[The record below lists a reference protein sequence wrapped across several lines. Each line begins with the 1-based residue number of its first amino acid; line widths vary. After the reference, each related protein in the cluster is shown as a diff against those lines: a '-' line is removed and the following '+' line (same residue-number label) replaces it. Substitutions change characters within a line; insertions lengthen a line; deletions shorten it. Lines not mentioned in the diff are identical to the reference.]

1 MKKILAL
8 LLIVSLLACSL
19 PASFAE
25 EAQLPAGSV
34 PEAGF
39 SGMGDPN
46 LLRYTEDTIYENLV
60 ATLDSDE
67 YFVENV
73 SAVYISQEYIDEL
86 AYNSQAN
93 IYFGYTL
100 QELAEQF
107 QGTKYIFTLGDDGST
122 IVTEFE
128 EYDDTYDRALKNV
141 AIGTGVILVCVTVS
155 VVTAGTGA
163 SAISIIFSAAAKGG
177 IKMALSGGALGG
189 VSAGIVTGVQTGDWE
204 EALKAAALAGSKEFK
219 WGAIAG
225 AINSGVGKAISLRG
239 DPASKLTPKQL
250 AIIQKATKYP
260 LDVIKEFD
268 STDEYEVCLDAGLI
282 ARMVGGAHRA
292 GAGRHRPRLYERTA
306 GRPGGVKPD
315 ENAGR
320 VRSPRLHDG
329 FGLSAVPHRPERQRH
344 AGCSDGNAISGQRG
358 HFKHGRKSVRK
369 QPKRLCRH
377 PAGFLDVLWAD
388 FGERPGG
395 LRRGAGKT
403 RRLHPR
409 IPEHVKGN
417 FYATDRRIWRPA
429 VCVFT
434 RRRFTPSSP
443 RSRLP

>member
-8 LLIVSLLACSL
+8 LLIVSLMACSL
-19 PASFAE
+19 TASFAE

-39 SGMGDPN
+39 SGMNDPN

-107 QGTKYIFTLGDDGST
+107 QGKKYIFTLGDDGST

-155 VVTAGTGA
+155 LVSAGAGTP

-204 EALKAAALAGSKEFK
+204 EALKAAALASSKEFK

-225 AINSGVGKAISLRG
+225 AINSGVGEAISLRG

-282 ARMVGGAHRA
+282 ARMVGGCTALVPDDIDL
-292 GAGRHRPRLYERTA
+292 GYTSELPDGREVSNLTRMLEGYAPLDSTTDLAYQLYPI
-306 GRPGGVKPD
+306 GQ
-315 ENAGR
+315 
-320 VRSPRLHDG
+320 
-329 FGLSAVPHRPERQRH
+329 SANGTLAVLTETQYQ
-344 AGCSDGNAISGQRG
+344 GNAAILSMVEKASESNQSASAAIQRDFWMSFGQILANG
-358 HFKHGRKSVRK
+358 QEG
-369 QPKRLCRH
+369 
-377 PAGFLDVLWAD
+377 
-388 FGERPGG
+388 
-395 LRRGAGKT
+395 
-403 RRLHPR
+403 
-409 IPEHVKGN
+409 
-417 FYATDRRIWRPA
+417 
-429 VCVFT
+429 
-434 RRRFTPSSP
+434 
-443 RSRLP
+443 

>member
-8 LLIVSLLACSL
+8 LLIVSLMACSL
-19 PASFAE
+19 TASFAE

-39 SGMGDPN
+39 SGMNDPN
-46 LLRYTEDTIYENLV
+46 LLRYTEDAIYENLV

-107 QGTKYIFTLGDDGST
+107 QGKKYIFTLGDDGST

-155 VVTAGTGA
+155 LVSAGAGTP

-204 EALKAAALAGSKEFK
+204 EALKAAALASSKEFK

-225 AINSGVGKAISLRG
+225 AINSGVGEAISLRG

-282 ARMVGGAHRA
+282 ARMVGGCTALVPDDIDL
-292 GAGRHRPRLYERTA
+292 GYTSELPDGRDVSNLTRMLEGYAP
-306 GRPGGVKPD
+306 
-315 ENAGR
+315 
-320 VRSPRLHDG
+320 
-329 FGLSAVPHRPERQRH
+329 
-344 AGCSDGNAISGQRG
+344 
-358 HFKHGRKSVRK
+358 
-369 QPKRLCRH
+369 
-377 PAGFLDVLWAD
+377 LD
-388 FGERPGG
+388 P
-395 LRRGAGKT
+395 
-403 RRLHPR
+403 
-409 IPEHVKGN
+409 
-417 FYATDRRIWRPA
+417 ATDLAYQLYPIGQSVNGTLA
-429 VCVFT
+429 VLTESQYQGNTAILSMVEKASESNQSVSVAIQQDFWMS
-434 RRRFTPSSP
+434 FGQI
-443 RSRLP
+443 LANGQED

>member
-19 PASFAE
+19 TASFAE

-39 SGMGDPN
+39 SGMNDPN
-46 LLRYTEDTIYENLV
+46 LLRYTEDAIYENLV

-107 QGTKYIFTLGDDGST
+107 QGKKYIFTLGDDGST

-155 VVTAGTGA
+155 LVSAGLGA
-163 SAISIIFSAAAKGG
+163 PAVSMIFSVAAKDGLR
-177 IKMALSGGALGG
+177 MALSCATLGG
-189 VSAGIVTGVQTGDWE
+189 LSAGVVTGAQTGNME
-204 EALKAAALAGSKEFK
+204 EALKSALLAASEGYQAGAITGDTETLLKAAALAASESYK
-219 WGAIAG
+219 WSGIAG
-225 AINSGVGKAISLRG
+225 VINSGVSAATTLMGEGRSNLSVRETAAIQRES
-239 DPASKLTPKQL
+239 
-250 AIIQKATKYP
+250 KYP

-268 STDEYEVCLDAGLI
+268 SMDEYEVCLDAGLI
-282 ARMVGGAHRA
+282 ARMVGG
-292 GAGRHRPRLYERTA
+292 RTA
-306 GRPGGVKPD
+306 LVPDSIDLGYTSELPDGREVSNLTRMLEGYAPLDSTTDLAYHLYPIGQ
-315 ENAGR
+315 
-320 VRSPRLHDG
+320 
-329 FGLSAVPHRPERQRH
+329 SANGTLAVLTEAQYQ
-344 AGCSDGNAISGQRG
+344 GNAAILSMVEKASESNQSVSVAVQQDFWMSFGQILANG
-358 HFKHGRKSVRK
+358 
-369 QPKRLCRH
+369 QE
-377 PAGFLDVLWAD
+377 D
-388 FGERPGG
+388 
-395 LRRGAGKT
+395 
-403 RRLHPR
+403 
-409 IPEHVKGN
+409 
-417 FYATDRRIWRPA
+417 
-429 VCVFT
+429 
-434 RRRFTPSSP
+434 
-443 RSRLP
+443 

>member
-1 MKKILAL
+1 MKKIVAL

-19 PASFAE
+19 AASFAE
-25 EAQLPAGSV
+25 EAQFPAGSV

-155 VVTAGTGA
+155 LVSAGLGA
-163 SAISIIFSAAAKGG
+163 PAVSMIFSVAAQSGT
-177 IKMALSGGALGG
+177 KMALSGGIMGG
-189 VSAGIVTGVQTGDWE
+189 VAAGIVTGVQTGDMD
-204 EALKAAALAGSKEFK
+204 EALKAAALAGSEGFK
-219 WGAIAG
+219 WGAISGALAG
-225 AINSGVGKAISLRG
+225 GASEAIALKGATRSG
-239 DPASKLTPKQL
+239 LTMNE
-250 AIIQKATKYP
+250 AATIQRESKYP
-260 LDVIKEFD
+260 LDVIKQFKSMDQYEICKNAGLYPVTVNGKTSLVRAIDLDYVDDFGRTNLQRMKEGLAAIDPDSGLPYELHHIGQKTD
-268 STDEYEVCLDAGLI
+268 STLAILTKAEHMQGGNNSIWHEFGSASEV
-282 ARMVGGAHRA
+282 H
-292 GAGRHRPRLYERTA
+292 
-306 GRPGGVKPD
+306 
-315 ENAGR
+315 NAANEA
-320 VRSPRLHDG
+320 LWN
-329 FGLSAVPHRPERQRH
+329 RQRQTYWRQL
-344 AGCSDGNAISGQRG
+344 AT
-358 HFKHGRKSVRK
+358 
-369 QPKRLCRH
+369 L
-377 PAGFLDVLWAD
+377 L
-388 FGERPGG
+388 EGG
-395 LRRGAGKT
+395 
-403 RRLHPR
+403 
-409 IPEHVKGN
+409 I
-417 FYATDRRIWRPA
+417 
-429 VCVFT
+429 
-434 RRRFTPSSP
+434 
-443 RSRLP
+443 

>member
-1 MKKILAL
+1 MKKIVAL

-107 QGTKYIFTLGDDGST
+107 QGKKYIFTLGDDGST

-155 VVTAGTGA
+155 VVSAGLGA
-163 SAISIIFSAAAKGG
+163 PAVSMIFSVAAKGG

-225 AINSGVGKAISLRG
+225 AINSGVGEAISLRG

-282 ARMVGGAHRA
+282 ARMVGG
-292 GAGRHRPRLYERTA
+292 RTA
-306 GRPGGVKPD
+306 LVPDGVDLGYTSELPDGREVSNLTRMLEGYAPLDSTTDLAYQLYPIGQ
-315 ENAGR
+315 
-320 VRSPRLHDG
+320 
-329 FGLSAVPHRPERQRH
+329 SANGTLAVLTETQYQ
-344 AGCSDGNAISGQRG
+344 GNAAILSMVEKASESNQSASAAIQRDFWMSFGQILANDQEG
-358 HFKHGRKSVRK
+358 
-369 QPKRLCRH
+369 
-377 PAGFLDVLWAD
+377 
-388 FGERPGG
+388 
-395 LRRGAGKT
+395 
-403 RRLHPR
+403 
-409 IPEHVKGN
+409 
-417 FYATDRRIWRPA
+417 
-429 VCVFT
+429 
-434 RRRFTPSSP
+434 
-443 RSRLP
+443 

>member
-1 MKKILAL
+1 MKKIVAL

-39 SGMGDPN
+39 SGMNDPN

-107 QGTKYIFTLGDDGST
+107 QGKKYIFTLGDDGST

-163 SAISIIFSAAAKGG
+163 SAIDQYGHPLPQPADARRQHD
-177 IKMALSGGALGG
+177 L
-189 VSAGIVTGVQTGDWE
+189 
-204 EALKAAALAGSKEFK
+204 
-219 WGAIAG
+219 
-225 AINSGVGKAISLRG
+225 LRG
-239 DPASKLTPKQL
+239 RPKRDQDG
-250 AIIQKATKYP
+250 P
-260 LDVIKEFD
+260 VRRHH
-268 STDEYEVCLDAGLI
+268 G
-282 ARMVGGAHRA
+282 RGRR
-292 GAGRHRPRLYERTA
+292 RHR
-306 GRPGGVKPD
+306 
-315 ENAGR
+315 
-320 VRSPRLHDG
+320 
-329 FGLSAVPHRPERQRH
+329 HRR
-344 AGCSDGNAISGQRG
+344 A
-358 HFKHGRKSVRK
+358 
-369 QPKRLCRH
+369 
-377 PAGFLDVLWAD
+377 
-388 FGERPGG
+388 
-395 LRRGAGKT
+395 
-403 RRLHPR
+403 
-409 IPEHVKGN
+409 
-417 FYATDRRIWRPA
+417 DRRHG
-429 VCVFT
+429 
-434 RRRFTPSSP
+434 
-443 RSRLP
+443 

>member
-25 EAQLPAGSV
+25 EAQFPAGSV

-39 SGMGDPN
+39 SGMNDPN

-86 AYNSQAN
+86 AFNSQAN

-107 QGTKYIFTLGDDGST
+107 QGKKYIFTLGDDGST

-155 VVTAGTGA
+155 LVSAGAGTP

-225 AINSGVGKAISLRG
+225 AINSGVGEG
-239 DPASKLTPKQL
+239 KLTPKQL

-282 ARMVGGAHRA
+282 ARMVGG
-292 GAGRHRPRLYERTA
+292 RTA
-306 GRPGGVKPD
+306 LVPDGVDLGYTSELPDGREVSNLTRMLEGYAPLDSTTDLAYQLYPIGQ
-315 ENAGR
+315 
-320 VRSPRLHDG
+320 
-329 FGLSAVPHRPERQRH
+329 SANGTLAVLTETQYQ
-344 AGCSDGNAISGQRG
+344 GNAAILSMVEKASESNQSASAAIQQDFWMSFGQ
-358 HFKHGRKSVRK
+358 
-369 QPKRLCRH
+369 
-377 PAGFLDVLWAD
+377 VLAND
-388 FGERPGG
+388 QEG
-395 LRRGAGKT
+395 
-403 RRLHPR
+403 
-409 IPEHVKGN
+409 
-417 FYATDRRIWRPA
+417 
-429 VCVFT
+429 
-434 RRRFTPSSP
+434 
-443 RSRLP
+443 

>member
-1 MKKILAL
+1 MKKIVAL

-19 PASFAE
+19 AASFAE
-25 EAQLPAGSV
+25 EAQFPAGSV

-107 QGTKYIFTLGDDGST
+107 QGKKYIFTLGDDGST

-155 VVTAGTGA
+155 LVSAGAGTP

-225 AINSGVGKAISLRG
+225 AINSGVGEG
-239 DPASKLTPKQL
+239 KLTPKQL

-282 ARMVGGAHRA
+282 ARMVGG
-292 GAGRHRPRLYERTA
+292 RTA
-306 GRPGGVKPD
+306 LVPDGVDLGYTSELPDGREVSNLTRMLEGYAPLDSTTDLAYQLYPIGQ
-315 ENAGR
+315 
-320 VRSPRLHDG
+320 
-329 FGLSAVPHRPERQRH
+329 SANGTLAVLTETQYQ
-344 AGCSDGNAISGQRG
+344 GNAAIVRMVEKASESNQSASAAIQRDFWMSFGQ
-358 HFKHGRKSVRK
+358 
-369 QPKRLCRH
+369 
-377 PAGFLDVLWAD
+377 VLASD
-388 FGERPGG
+388 QEG
-395 LRRGAGKT
+395 
-403 RRLHPR
+403 
-409 IPEHVKGN
+409 
-417 FYATDRRIWRPA
+417 
-429 VCVFT
+429 
-434 RRRFTPSSP
+434 
-443 RSRLP
+443 

>member
-1 MKKILAL
+1 MKKIVAL

-19 PASFAE
+19 AASFAE
-25 EAQLPAGSV
+25 EAQFPAGSV

-107 QGTKYIFTLGDDGST
+107 QGKKYIFTLGDDGST

-155 VVTAGTGA
+155 LVSAGAGTP

-225 AINSGVGKAISLRG
+225 AINSGVGEG
-239 DPASKLTPKQL
+239 KLTPKQL

-282 ARMVGGAHRA
+282 ARMVGG
-292 GAGRHRPRLYERTA
+292 RTA
-306 GRPGGVKPD
+306 LVPDGVDLGYTSELPDGREVSNLTRMLEGYAPLDSTTDLAYQLYPIGQ
-315 ENAGR
+315 
-320 VRSPRLHDG
+320 
-329 FGLSAVPHRPERQRH
+329 SANGTLAVLTEAQYQ
-344 AGCSDGNAISGQRG
+344 GNAAILSMVEKASESNQSASSAIQRDFWMSFGQI
-358 HFKHGRKSVRK
+358 
-369 QPKRLCRH
+369 L
-377 PAGFLDVLWAD
+377 AND
-388 FGERPGG
+388 
-395 LRRGAGKT
+395 
-403 RRLHPR
+403 
-409 IPEHVKGN
+409 PEG
-417 FYATDRRIWRPA
+417 
-429 VCVFT
+429 
-434 RRRFTPSSP
+434 
-443 RSRLP
+443 

>member
-39 SGMGDPN
+39 SGMNDPN
-46 LLRYTEDTIYENLV
+46 LLRYTEDAIYENLV

-107 QGTKYIFTLGDDGST
+107 QGKKYIFTLGDDGST

-155 VVTAGTGA
+155 LVSAGLGA
-163 SAISIIFSAAAKGG
+163 PAVSMIFSVAAQSGT
-177 IKMALSGGALGG
+177 KMALSGGIMGG
-189 VSAGIVTGVQTGDWE
+189 VAAGIVTGVQTGDMD
-204 EALKAAALAGSKEFK
+204 EALKAAALAGSEGFK
-219 WGAIAG
+219 WGAISGALAG
-225 AINSGVGKAISLRG
+225 GASEAIALKGATRIG
-239 DPASKLTPKQL
+239 LTMNE
-250 AIIQKATKYP
+250 AATIQRESKYP
-260 LDVIKEFD
+260 LDDIKQFKSMDQYEICKNAGLYPVTVNGKTSLVRAIDLDYVDDFGRTNLQRMKEGLAAIDPDSGLPYELHHIGQKTD
-268 STDEYEVCLDAGLI
+268 STLAILTKAEHMQGGNNSIWHEFGSASEV
-282 ARMVGGAHRA
+282 H
-292 GAGRHRPRLYERTA
+292 
-306 GRPGGVKPD
+306 
-315 ENAGR
+315 NAANEA
-320 VRSPRLHDG
+320 LWN
-329 FGLSAVPHRPERQRH
+329 RQRQTYWRQL
-344 AGCSDGNAISGQRG
+344 AT
-358 HFKHGRKSVRK
+358 
-369 QPKRLCRH
+369 L
-377 PAGFLDVLWAD
+377 L
-388 FGERPGG
+388 EGG
-395 LRRGAGKT
+395 
-403 RRLHPR
+403 
-409 IPEHVKGN
+409 I
-417 FYATDRRIWRPA
+417 
-429 VCVFT
+429 
-434 RRRFTPSSP
+434 
-443 RSRLP
+443 

>member
-1 MKKILAL
+1 MKKIVAL

-39 SGMGDPN
+39 SGMNDPN

-107 QGTKYIFTLGDDGST
+107 QGKKYIFTLGDDGST

-155 VVTAGTGA
+155 LVSAGLGA
-163 SAISIIFSAAAKGG
+163 PAVSMIFSVAAQSGT
-177 IKMALSGGALGG
+177 KMALSGGFMGG
-189 VSAGIVTGVQTGDWE
+189 IAAGIVTGVQTGDMD
-204 EALKAAALAGSKEFK
+204 EALKAAALTGSEGFK
-219 WGAIAG
+219 WGAISGALAG
-225 AINSGVGKAISLRG
+225 GASEAIALKGATRSG
-239 DPASKLTPKQL
+239 LTMNE
-250 AIIQKATKYP
+250 AATIQRESKYP
-260 LDVIKEFD
+260 LDVIKQFKSMDQYEICKNAGLYPVTVNGKTSLVRAIDLDYVDDFGRTNLQRMKEGLAAIDPDSGLPYELHHIGQKTD
-268 STDEYEVCLDAGLI
+268 STLAILTKAEHMQGGNNSIWHEFGSASEV
-282 ARMVGGAHRA
+282 H
-292 GAGRHRPRLYERTA
+292 
-306 GRPGGVKPD
+306 
-315 ENAGR
+315 NAANEA
-320 VRSPRLHDG
+320 LWN
-329 FGLSAVPHRPERQRH
+329 RQRQTYWRQL
-344 AGCSDGNAISGQRG
+344 AT
-358 HFKHGRKSVRK
+358 
-369 QPKRLCRH
+369 L
-377 PAGFLDVLWAD
+377 L
-388 FGERPGG
+388 EGG
-395 LRRGAGKT
+395 
-403 RRLHPR
+403 
-409 IPEHVKGN
+409 I
-417 FYATDRRIWRPA
+417 
-429 VCVFT
+429 
-434 RRRFTPSSP
+434 
-443 RSRLP
+443 

>member
-8 LLIVSLLACSL
+8 LLIVSLMACSL
-19 PASFAE
+19 TASFAE

-39 SGMGDPN
+39 SGMNDPN
-46 LLRYTEDTIYENLV
+46 LLRYTEDAIYENLV

-107 QGTKYIFTLGDDGST
+107 QGKKYIFTLGDDGST

-155 VVTAGTGA
+155 LVSAGAGTP

-204 EALKAAALAGSKEFK
+204 EALKAAALASSKEFK

-225 AINSGVGKAISLRG
+225 AINSGVGEAISLRG

-282 ARMVGGAHRA
+282 ARMVGG
-292 GAGRHRPRLYERTA
+292 RTA
-306 GRPGGVKPD
+306 LAPDGIDLEYLSELPDGREVSNLTRMLEGYAPLDSTTDLAYQLYPIGQ
-315 ENAGR
+315 
-320 VRSPRLHDG
+320 
-329 FGLSAVPHRPERQRH
+329 SANGTLAVLTETQYQ
-344 AGCSDGNAISGQRG
+344 GNAAILSMVEKASESNQSASAAIQRDFWMSFGQILANDQEG
-358 HFKHGRKSVRK
+358 
-369 QPKRLCRH
+369 
-377 PAGFLDVLWAD
+377 
-388 FGERPGG
+388 
-395 LRRGAGKT
+395 
-403 RRLHPR
+403 
-409 IPEHVKGN
+409 
-417 FYATDRRIWRPA
+417 
-429 VCVFT
+429 
-434 RRRFTPSSP
+434 
-443 RSRLP
+443 

>member
-107 QGTKYIFTLGDDGST
+107 QGKKYIFTLGDDGST

-155 VVTAGTGA
+155 LVSAGAGTP

-225 AINSGVGKAISLRG
+225 AINSGVGEG
-239 DPASKLTPKQL
+239 KLTPKQL

-282 ARMVGGAHRA
+282 ARMVGG
-292 GAGRHRPRLYERTA
+292 RTA
-306 GRPGGVKPD
+306 LVPDGIDLGYTSELPDGREVSNLTRMLEGYAPLDSTTDLAYQLYPIGQ
-315 ENAGR
+315 
-320 VRSPRLHDG
+320 
-329 FGLSAVPHRPERQRH
+329 SANGTLAVLTETQYQ
-344 AGCSDGNAISGQRG
+344 GNAAILSMVEKASESNQSASAAIQRDFWMSFGQILANDQEG
-358 HFKHGRKSVRK
+358 
-369 QPKRLCRH
+369 
-377 PAGFLDVLWAD
+377 
-388 FGERPGG
+388 
-395 LRRGAGKT
+395 
-403 RRLHPR
+403 
-409 IPEHVKGN
+409 
-417 FYATDRRIWRPA
+417 
-429 VCVFT
+429 
-434 RRRFTPSSP
+434 
-443 RSRLP
+443 

>member
-39 SGMGDPN
+39 SGMNDPN

-107 QGTKYIFTLGDDGST
+107 QGKKYIFTLGDDGST

-155 VVTAGTGA
+155 LVSTGAGTP

-225 AINSGVGKAISLRG
+225 AINSGVGEG
-239 DPASKLTPKQL
+239 KLTPKQL

-282 ARMVGGAHRA
+282 ARMVGG
-292 GAGRHRPRLYERTA
+292 RTA
-306 GRPGGVKPD
+306 LVPDGVDLGYTSELPDGREVSNLTRMLEGYAPLDSTTDLAYQLYPIGQ
-315 ENAGR
+315 
-320 VRSPRLHDG
+320 
-329 FGLSAVPHRPERQRH
+329 SANGTLAVLTETQYQ
-344 AGCSDGNAISGQRG
+344 GNAAILSMVEKASESNQSASAAIQQDFWMSFGQ
-358 HFKHGRKSVRK
+358 
-369 QPKRLCRH
+369 
-377 PAGFLDVLWAD
+377 VLAND
-388 FGERPGG
+388 QEG
-395 LRRGAGKT
+395 
-403 RRLHPR
+403 
-409 IPEHVKGN
+409 
-417 FYATDRRIWRPA
+417 
-429 VCVFT
+429 
-434 RRRFTPSSP
+434 
-443 RSRLP
+443 

>member
-1 MKKILAL
+1 MKKIVAL

-107 QGTKYIFTLGDDGST
+107 QGKKYIFTLGDDGST

-155 VVTAGTGA
+155 VVSAGLGA
-163 SAISIIFSAAAKGG
+163 PAVSMIFSVAAKGG

-282 ARMVGGAHRA
+282 ARMVGG
-292 GAGRHRPRLYERTA
+292 RTA
-306 GRPGGVKPD
+306 LVPDGVDLGYTSELPDGREVSNLTRMLEGYAPLDSTTDLAYQLYPIGQ
-315 ENAGR
+315 
-320 VRSPRLHDG
+320 
-329 FGLSAVPHRPERQRH
+329 SANGTLAVLTETQYQ
-344 AGCSDGNAISGQRG
+344 GNAAILSMVEKASESNQSASAAIQRDFWMSFGQILANDQEG
-358 HFKHGRKSVRK
+358 
-369 QPKRLCRH
+369 
-377 PAGFLDVLWAD
+377 
-388 FGERPGG
+388 
-395 LRRGAGKT
+395 
-403 RRLHPR
+403 
-409 IPEHVKGN
+409 
-417 FYATDRRIWRPA
+417 
-429 VCVFT
+429 
-434 RRRFTPSSP
+434 
-443 RSRLP
+443 

>member
-1 MKKILAL
+1 MKKIVAL

-107 QGTKYIFTLGDDGST
+107 QGKKYIFTLGDDGST

-239 DPASKLTPKQL
+239 NPASKLTPKQL

-282 ARMVGGAHRA
+282 ARMVGG
-292 GAGRHRPRLYERTA
+292 RTA
-306 GRPGGVKPD
+306 LVPDGIDLGYTSELPDGREVSNLTRMLEGYAPLDSSTDLAYQLYPIGQ
-315 ENAGR
+315 
-320 VRSPRLHDG
+320 
-329 FGLSAVPHRPERQRH
+329 SANGTLAVLTETQYQ
-344 AGCSDGNAISGQRG
+344 GNAAILSMVEKASESNQSASAAIQRDFWMSFGQILANDQEG
-358 HFKHGRKSVRK
+358 
-369 QPKRLCRH
+369 
-377 PAGFLDVLWAD
+377 
-388 FGERPGG
+388 
-395 LRRGAGKT
+395 
-403 RRLHPR
+403 
-409 IPEHVKGN
+409 
-417 FYATDRRIWRPA
+417 
-429 VCVFT
+429 
-434 RRRFTPSSP
+434 
-443 RSRLP
+443 

>member
-1 MKKILAL
+1 MKKIVAL

-19 PASFAE
+19 TASFAE

-155 VVTAGTGA
+155 VVSAGAGA

-225 AINSGVGKAISLRG
+225 AINSGVGEG
-239 DPASKLTPKQL
+239 KLTPKQL

-282 ARMVGGAHRA
+282 ARMVGG
-292 GAGRHRPRLYERTA
+292 RTA
-306 GRPGGVKPD
+306 LVPDGVDLGYTSELPDGREVSNLTRMLEGYAPLDSTTDLAYQLYPIGQ
-315 ENAGR
+315 
-320 VRSPRLHDG
+320 
-329 FGLSAVPHRPERQRH
+329 SANGTLAVLTEAQYQ
-344 AGCSDGNAISGQRG
+344 GNAAILSMVEKASESNQSASSAIQRDFWMSFGQI
-358 HFKHGRKSVRK
+358 
-369 QPKRLCRH
+369 L
-377 PAGFLDVLWAD
+377 AND
-388 FGERPGG
+388 
-395 LRRGAGKT
+395 
-403 RRLHPR
+403 
-409 IPEHVKGN
+409 PEG
-417 FYATDRRIWRPA
+417 
-429 VCVFT
+429 
-434 RRRFTPSSP
+434 
-443 RSRLP
+443 

>member
-1 MKKILAL
+1 MKKIVAL

-19 PASFAE
+19 AASFAE
-25 EAQLPAGSV
+25 EAQFPAGSV

-155 VVTAGTGA
+155 VVSAGAGA

-225 AINSGVGKAISLRG
+225 AINSGVGEG
-239 DPASKLTPKQL
+239 KLTPKQL

-282 ARMVGGAHRA
+282 ARMVGG
-292 GAGRHRPRLYERTA
+292 RTA
-306 GRPGGVKPD
+306 LVPDGVDLGYTSELPDGREVSNLTRMLEGYAPLDSTTDLAYQLYPIGQ
-315 ENAGR
+315 
-320 VRSPRLHDG
+320 
-329 FGLSAVPHRPERQRH
+329 SANGTLAVLTETQYQ
-344 AGCSDGNAISGQRG
+344 GNAAILSMVEKASESNQSASAAIQQDFWMSFGQ
-358 HFKHGRKSVRK
+358 
-369 QPKRLCRH
+369 
-377 PAGFLDVLWAD
+377 VLAND
-388 FGERPGG
+388 QEG
-395 LRRGAGKT
+395 
-403 RRLHPR
+403 
-409 IPEHVKGN
+409 
-417 FYATDRRIWRPA
+417 
-429 VCVFT
+429 
-434 RRRFTPSSP
+434 
-443 RSRLP
+443 